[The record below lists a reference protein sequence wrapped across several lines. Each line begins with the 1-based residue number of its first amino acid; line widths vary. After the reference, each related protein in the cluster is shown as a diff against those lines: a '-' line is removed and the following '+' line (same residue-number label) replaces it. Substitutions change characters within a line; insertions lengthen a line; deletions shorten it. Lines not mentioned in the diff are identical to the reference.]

1 MYGKKA
7 MGIERSTFVIGPDGK
22 IEKIY
27 AKVKAKGHAAEVL
40 AGL

>member
-7 MGIERSTFVIGPDGK
+7 MGIERSTFVIAPDGR

-40 AGL
+40 AKL

>member
-1 MYGKKA
+1 
-7 MGIERSTFVIGPDGK
+7 VIGPDGR

-27 AKVKAKGHAAEVL
+27 NKVKAKGHAGEVL